1 VLISPRNA
9 EDAGASLASAHALD
23 WLNFFLA
30 ALLTGFGPF
39 VAVYLADRGWR
50 PESIGFVLTATGLA
64 GLISQVPAGEI
75 IDFVNSKRTLIGIG
89 SAAVTLALLIFAFRP
104 DFPSVLTAS
113 VFQGMAGSLLGPAV
127 AAISLGLVGHD
138 ALAERLGRNQRFSSI
153 GSLATAA
160 VLGAAGYLLTT
171 QAIFLVAASLWLPLL
186 VALLQIRPADIRRF

>member
-1 VLISPRNA
+1 MVLTSRNA
-9 EDAGASLASAHALD
+9 QDIGAPLASLRALD

-50 PESIGFVLTATGLA
+50 PESIGFVLTASGLA
-64 GLISQVPAGEI
+64 GLISQIPAGEI
-75 IDFVNSKRTLIGIG
+75 IDLVSSRRMLIGVG
-89 SAAVTLALLIFAFRP
+89 TAAVTLALLIFALRP

-113 VFQGMAGSLLGPAV
+113 VIQGLAGSLLGPAV
-127 AAISLGLVGHD
+127 AAVSLGLVGHD
-138 ALAERLGRNQRFSSI
+138 ALAERLGRNQRFAAI

-171 QAIFLVAASLWLPLL
+171 QAIFW
-186 VALLQIRPADIRRF
+186 